1 MPITTHDGEAIQ
13 STITAV
19 LDVRIPAESDVD
31 LSTDAKRRIERVD
44 GIQTVTVEA
53 LDGIQPRLSAIVT
66 TVTVTIE
73 ATTAVETLR
82 DRLSAEVAV
91 DGIDRLAQTQP

>member
-31 LSTDAKRRIERVD
+31 LSTEAKRRLTSVD
-44 GIQTVTVEA
+44 GVRTVTVDG
-53 LDGIQPRLSAIVT
+53 LDGVQPRLSAIVT

-82 DRLSAEVAV
+82 DRLAAEVAV
-91 DGIDRLAQTQP
+91 EKIDRLAQTQP